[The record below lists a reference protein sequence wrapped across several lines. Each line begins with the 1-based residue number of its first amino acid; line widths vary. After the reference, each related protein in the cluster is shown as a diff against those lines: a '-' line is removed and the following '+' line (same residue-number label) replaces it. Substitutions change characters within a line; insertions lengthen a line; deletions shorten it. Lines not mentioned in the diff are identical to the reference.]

1 MKNAMRK
8 TTLREIKGS
17 FSRWIAILAICMLG
31 VGFFC
36 GLKVCK
42 EAFILTG
49 DTFLSDNCF
58 YDYELISTL
67 GLEEKDVAK
76 FQDLEGIA
84 KARGSYSS
92 DALFLISKDKDA
104 ADGYDEDVGERVAKF
119 HALID
124 DMNTPALSYGR
135 LRTNASAMQ
144 GIFLNPTSAKKSLS
158 ARITTKTRKIC
169 LPMILTKSSGF
180 ASPRFI

>member
-58 YDYELISTL
+58 
-67 GLEEKDVAK
+67 
-76 FQDLEGIA
+76 
-84 KARGSYSS
+84 
-92 DALFLISKDKDA
+92 
-104 ADGYDEDVGERVAKF
+104 
-119 HALID
+119 
-124 DMNTPALSYGR
+124 
-135 LRTNASAMQ
+135 
-144 GIFLNPTSAKKSLS
+144 
-158 ARITTKTRKIC
+158 
-169 LPMILTKSSGF
+169 
-180 ASPRFI
+180 